1 MLTVIKLIILTIF
14 MVLSSKSIGELILE
28 KLNKKTEET
37 LGIGFLANL
46 SLFWIIEFFV
56 MFFKLSS
63 LYLNIFGGIYLAISV
78 FIIGRNIIKYK
89 KITFTKKEI
98 IAIIIAIVLMV
109 LYCFFVHFG
118 YIETYDS
125 YFYSVLTNSAS
136 NASNVS
142 VIDPYTGQEN
152 LQNYYKY
159 ISYYYQATFLGN
171 ALGIENTYLVLA
183 WVMTFMNYLFIA
195 ITGLTVVRITKNKY
209 INNILSAFLFTFLTS
224 IFRAPFNAL
233 HLVTMIIPIYCFKY
247 MFDLFER
254 DKSSLLLL
262 VITVISTI
270 TISSTSLF
278 VILPFIYVFFVVASI
293 LKRKDMYKS
302 LLLAITPVIILAFS
316 YIYESLDSYLP
327 MALMMFILTC
337 LYLACMNEKIL
348 KALFMLGKLS
358 VIAVFAL
365 LVIIGNTG
373 LTSKMKKSFIKSDS
387 VDEGNLIVLEEN
399 EEIDKITYE
408 NKDLKLDYEFNEEK
422 HSSSMQYIYANNQ
435 SSISKIF
442 VLITHSTILYG
453 GMLSLFIYGILK
465 KEKRPEFIA
474 FYIYLIVFYNPL
486 VKKGLS
492 EIALNLEARIYLFF
506 NTIFALYGIKYL
518 IEYLDSKMENKKWH
532 EIIKKYGSYVY
543 AILVGIS
550 ITAYIL
556 NFNLIDANRY
566 NLIYKVPKTVI
577 NANEFLEQYIEE
589 ENKEGNARVFYTA
602 NTFNMSMIDKKVNE
616 KIKIINSKEFMGY
629 FENSEEVI
637 TDKLVISAFFDTE
650 AQAKIRNEKNEES
663 YIDEARVREL
673 IKYFNIQYMA
683 IKKPQS
689 DSFKKYIEENYQTI
703 YCNDDIQI
711 LKVV

>member
-63 LYLNIFGGIYLAISV
+63 LYLNIFGGIYLAISI

-171 ALGIENTYLVLA
+171 ILGIENTYVVLA

-233 HLVTMIIPIYCFKY
+233 HLVTMIIPVYCFKY
-247 MFDLFER
+247 MFDLFDR
-254 DKSSLLLL
+254 DKSSLPLL
-262 VITVISTI
+262 IIAVISTI

-278 VILPFIYVFFVVASI
+278 VIFSFIYVFFVVASI
-293 LKRKDMYKS
+293 LKRKDMYRY
-302 LLLAITPVIILAFS
+302 LLLAITPVIILAFA

-327 MALMMFILTC
+327 MALMMFVLTC
-337 LYLACMNEKIL
+337 LYLVCTNEKIL
-348 KALFMLGKLS
+348 KSLFMLGKLS
-358 VIAVFAL
+358 VIAVFIL

-373 LTSKMKKSFIKSDS
+373 LTSKMKRSFIKSDS

-399 EEIDKITYE
+399 DEIDKITYE
-408 NKDLKLDYEFNEEK
+408 DKDLKLDYEFDGER
-422 HSSSMQYIYANNQ
+422 HSSSMQYIYADNQ

-442 VLITHSTILYG
+442 ILITHSTILYG

-465 KEKRPEFIA
+465 KEKRPESIA

-518 IEYLDSKMENKKWH
+518 TEYLDSKMESKKWY

-663 YIDEARVREL
+663 YIDESRVREL

-689 DSFKKYIEENYQTI
+689 NSFKKYIEENYQTI